1 MRFTSLLAL
10 SVLFAGNVYAQD
22 DLVLGD
28 LDTEAVPEEDL
39 ASEAAKNST
48 MVEKVET
55 KTCDSVEECGEVV
68 DPPYYYDWTN
78 KPSGLYTVNNIFALQ
93 TTIIGIVFAG
103 ESYLKADVLVK
114 S

>member
-1 MRFTSLLAL
+1 
-10 SVLFAGNVYAQD
+10 
-22 DLVLGD
+22 
-28 LDTEAVPEEDL
+28 
-39 ASEAAKNST
+39 

-93 TTIIGIVFAG
+93 TTIIGIIFAG

-114 S
+114 TKDATKGATTKDMYDYMENPKDDTNKAL